1 MTEHRIS
8 ADGTTRAVG
17 GAGGGALE
25 EAFIEP
31 ATSGSL
37 KPDYESGAMAPLT
50 GSDQAE
56 PPRQKARA
64 ESTAKKHWPKKH

>member
-1 MTEHRIS
+1 MIPVS
-8 ADGTTRAVG
+8 GKVP
-17 GAGGGALE
+17 GAGLSKV

-31 ATSGSL
+31 ATSGCL

-56 PPRQKARA
+56 PPRQNGRRGV
-64 ESTAKKHWPKKH
+64 